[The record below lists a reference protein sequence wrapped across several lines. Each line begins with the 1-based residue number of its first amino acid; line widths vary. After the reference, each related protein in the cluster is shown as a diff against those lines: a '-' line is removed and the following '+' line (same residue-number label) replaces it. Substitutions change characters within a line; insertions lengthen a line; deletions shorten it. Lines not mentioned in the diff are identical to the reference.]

1 MKRAQS
7 TQFSALYKYICLV
20 YVYHHYHLGNLF
32 SCWIVAFSSY
42 FRCCCCRSGA
52 NDFKNPE
59 ASKLLFSLS
68 IFISCVHLHSHA
80 VFSLTA
86 HRKCK
91 NYGFGVWKKMMMFF
105 WLKAKQTKWKLPKSL
120 KHSEASIISAHVSIP
135 SSTHFTLHFIFLPKA
150 NMSELRYAWTT
161 FRKCFSSHS
170 AYIDH
175 CTKSTC
181 IDFARCFRF
190 CLKWILESKCFW
202 KGIKGKYHGICE
214 RFYSERAHFDFMK
227 ILAKENNVR
236 NVTIEIA

>member
-1 MKRAQS
+1 MSITIIILEIYLAVELWRFLRIFAVVVVVEVKQMISKTQKRQNCS
-7 TQFSALYKYICLV
+7 SPFQFLFCAFTYI
-20 YVYHHYHLGNLF
+20 
-32 SCWIVAFSSY
+32 
-42 FRCCCCRSGA
+42 R
-52 NDFKNPE
+52 
-59 ASKLLFSLS
+59 
-68 IFISCVHLHSHA
+68 
-80 VFSLTA
+80 T